1 MVAITKQLA
10 TMRGGHELTA
20 EGLAR
25 IDKEVMKMQKVN
37 HEDDLM
43 SEFSVVTDES
53 EIAP

>member
-1 MVAITKQLA
+1 MVAITKQVA

-20 EGLAR
+20 ESLAR
-25 IDKEVMKMQKVN
+25 IDKEVMGMHRAH

-43 SEFSVVTDES
+43 SEFSVITNET